1 MPTRIAVI
9 TDVHANLPA
18 LEAALQAIAAEG
30 CEAIYHTGDVVGF
43 GPYPAE
49 TLDRLL
55 HTRNVHFLM
64 GNHDAILAEGV
75 PDPLPE
81 WMSEG
86 EARHQRWV
94 REQIAPEVRA
104 VVAAWPYALHEDWH
118 GVPVTFTHYA
128 RDENGDTFA
137 EIVPAPVARDLDRMF
152 PANGAKF
159 VFYGHNHLPSDEQGR
174 ARYVNPGSLGCN
186 SEPEARFAIL
196 EIGEDGEY
204 VLHQHVVPYDPT
216 ELIRQF
222 ALREVPERD
231 FILGTIFRQQAAS

>member
-1 MPTRIAVI
+1 LPSRVAII

-18 LEAALQAIAAEG
+18 LEAALQAIADER
-30 CEAIYHTGDVVGF
+30 CEAIFHTGDVVGF

-55 HTRNVHFLM
+55 HTRNVHLLM
-64 GNHDAILAEGV
+64 GNHDAILVAGV

-81 WMSEG
+81 STSEG
-86 EARHQRWV
+86 EAQHQRWV
-94 REQIAPEVRA
+94 REQIAPELRA
-104 VVAAWPYALHEDWH
+104 VVAAWPYALHSTWH

-128 RDENGDTFA
+128 RAAQGDDFA
-137 EIVPAPVARDLDRMF
+137 PIVPAPVAIDLDRMF
-152 PANGAKF
+152 PPNGAKL

-174 ARYVNPGSLGCN
+174 ARYVNPGSLGCS
-186 SEPEARFAIL
+186 SEAQARFAIL
-196 EIGEDGEY
+196 EIEKDGEY
-204 VLHQHVVPYDPT
+204 ALRQHAVPYDPT

-231 FILGTIFRQQAAS
+231 FILGTIFRQQSAS